1 MRQKLTVKILFVVL
15 LLGFS
20 IYSLIPSFR
29 LFRVQTQEKQLM
41 DQVAAATG
49 LTKLEIEAALVK
61 NELPVLV
68 QRRSDAAVRDR
79 ATQLADELIQASQKL
94 AVIEGKAIKLGLD
107 LQGGTYLVYEADMQK
122 LSLLPGV
129 AKNADSRLEEIV
141 KAAQKQ
147 YNDEGTEFFAALE
160 QNFKSRSI
168 PLNRYYGKKGQ
179 TDADILADLRKQA
192 EDAVDRTLQIIRV
205 RIDQFGVSEPS
216 IQKQGANRIIV
227 ELAGIQNIQ
236 RAKNIIGSTA
246 LLEFKL
252 VKDAQIVW
260 SVLDDIDRVLRN
272 RRTGETAPPATE
284 TASDT
289 AKTEEGKEAQ
299 EKEVSIGDLFGNQ
312 DTTEADGTQRDT
324 TILVDQKTFAE
335 KPFTSLLRQIGG
347 AQSNMISVPL
357 QNVNAVQRTLQMPEV
372 QAVIPNDTQF
382 LWKDKPLQYGEASYQ
397 QLYLVKKEPELLGN
411 TLTDAKVQI
420 GAGSS
425 SLTGNE
431 PEVHMTLNSD
441 GTKTFARVTGNN
453 VGKQLAIVLD
463 SKVASAPN
471 INEKIP
477 SGSASIT
484 GMRDMDEAKD
494 LALVLRA
501 GALDAAVEVI
511 TENTI
516 GPSLGA
522 DSIKKGEL
530 SFVISFILVILF
542 MIVYY
547 KWSGVNA
554 DFALVL
560 NFVLMMGVFALFHFT
575 LTLPGIAGII
585 LSLGM
590 AVDANVLIN
599 ERIRE
604 ELRNGKT
611 IRASI
616 DAGYKRAFVTILD
629 SNITTLITA
638 VVLYNFGTGPIRG
651 FALTLSIGI
660 AVSMFTAIF
669 VTRIVYDYITTHYA
683 IKKLSI

>member
-1 MRQKLTVKILFVVL
+1 MQQKLTMKILLVII
-15 LLGFS
+15 LLGLSF
-20 IYSLIPSFR
+20 YSLYPTFQLNRI
-29 LFRVQTQEKQLM
+29 QGKETQLTNELM
-41 DQVAAATG
+41 AATN
-49 LTKLEIEAALVK
+49 LSKLDIEAALAK
-61 NELPVLV
+61 NELSSTIQKKVSEASRENALKV
-68 QRRSDAAVRDR
+68 G
-79 ATQLADELIQASQKL
+79 DELSKVSQQVMKT
-94 AVIEGKAIKLGLD
+94 EGKAIKLGLD
-107 LQGGTYLVYEADMQK
+107 LKGGTYLVYEADMPK
-122 LSLLPGV
+122 LLLLPGI
-129 AKNADSRLEEIV
+129 AKNADSRLQEIV

-147 YNDEGTEFFAALE
+147 YNEQGTDYFIALE
-160 QNFKSRSI
+160 QNFQSRNI
-168 PLNRYYGKKGQ
+168 PINRYYGKKGQ
-179 TDADILADLRKQA
+179 TDEDIITELRKQA

-216 IQKQGANRIIV
+216 ITKQGKNRIIV

-260 SVLDDIDRVLRN
+260 SVLDDIDRVLKTKRSGL
-272 RRTGETAPPATE
+272 TTAQPAP
-284 TASDT
+284 AAADT
-289 AKTEEGKEAQ
+289 AKTKEGKTAQ
-299 EKEVSIGDLFGNQ
+299 EKEVNIGDLFGNNEKTETGETKQ
-312 DTTEADGTQRDT
+312 DTTV
-324 TILVDQKTFAE
+324 LVDQKTFEE
-335 KPFTSLLRQIGG
+335 KPFTALLRQIGG
-347 AQSNMISVPL
+347 GHSNMISVPM
-357 QNVNAVQRTLQMPEV
+357 QNVSAVQRILQLPEV
-372 QAVIPNDTQF
+372 EAAIPSDTQF
-382 LWKDKPLQYGEASYQ
+382 LWKDKPLKMGETSYQ
-397 QLYLVKKEPELLGN
+397 TLFLVKKDPELLGN
-411 TLTDAKVQI
+411 TLTDAKVQV
-420 GAGSS
+420 GAGAA
-425 SLTGNE
+425 SLRGNE
-431 PEVHMTLNSD
+431 PEVHMTLNSE

-511 TENTI
+511 TENTV

-522 DSIKKGEL
+522 DSIKKGG
-530 SFVISFILVILF
+530 ISFIVSFSIVVLF
-542 MIVYY
+542 MVLYY
-547 KWSGVNA
+547 NAAGVVA

-560 NFVLMMGVFALFHFT
+560 NIIMMMGVFAAFHFT

-585 LSLGM
+585 LTVGM

-604 ELRNGKT
+604 ELRTGKT

-629 SNITTLITA
+629 SNLTTLISA
-638 VVLYNFGTGPIRG
+638 VALYNFGTGSVKG
-651 FALTLSIGI
+651 FALSLSIGLI
-660 AVSMFTAIF
+660 ISMFTSIA
-669 VTRIVYDYITTHYA
+669 VTRLVYDFITSRYA
-683 IKKLSI
+683 IKRLSI